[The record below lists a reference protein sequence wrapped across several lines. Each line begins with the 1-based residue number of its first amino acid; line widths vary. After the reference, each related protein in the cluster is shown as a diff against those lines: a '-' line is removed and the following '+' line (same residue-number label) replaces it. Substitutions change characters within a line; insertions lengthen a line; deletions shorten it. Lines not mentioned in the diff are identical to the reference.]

1 MCLQCFFQQTQT
13 KFKGLENSTAIRC
26 TKAKISHA
34 HYFTLALNC
43 LQEVKCWTGKYICLW
58 PHLIHVSRK
67 ELKSY
72 PQWSTY
78 IDQGEDTAAY
88 RMSSSCNLL
97 PASLWWQSA
106 IQVKEILEKGYNAF
120 LPSTDRSV
128 LDGKRTTLHPLWF
141 TALNHLVGKQ
151 EILPE
156 LFKKRWHAFSIFVP
170 SPAGTRRRLLLITV
184 HSSQVLA
191 PGMASLMNQPSR
203 SWLPATPKAY
213 SK

>member
-1 MCLQCFFQQTQT
+1 MKCL
-13 KFKGLENSTAIRC
+13 
-26 TKAKISHA
+26 
-34 HYFTLALNC
+34 
-43 LQEVKCWTGKYICLW
+43 TGKYICLW

-88 RMSSSCNLL
+88 RMASSCTLL
-97 PASLWWQSA
+97 PASLWRQSA
-106 IQVKEILEKGYNAF
+106 VQVKEILGSGYHVS
-120 LPSTDRSV
+120 PPPPPKTDRSV
-128 LDGKRTTLHPLWF
+128 LDGKRTTLHPLWI

-156 LFKKRWHAFSIFVP
+156 LFKKWRSAFLISRI
-170 SPAGTRRRLLLITV
+170 RCRLLLITV
-184 HSSQVLA
+184 LSSQVLV
-191 PGMASLMNQPSR
+191 PGMANVMSQQSR
-203 SWLPATPKAY
+203 SQLTATPKVY